1 MKVRLGRR
9 EAPKQR
15 PAPPPKRV
23 ERQPSRG
30 ERREQRARMVVG
42 CMTGT
47 SIDGI
52 DVALVRIHGHG
63 YAMRAEHV
71 RGASRDFGALGKDL
85 RRLAEQ
91 QPLPARE
98 IARLARDLA
107 LVHLDAIGDL
117 GAERI
122 DLVVAHGQTVF
133 HAPPLSWQLLNPAP
147 IAYTLGVP
155 VVSDLRAADLAR
167 GGQGAPITP
176 LADHVLFRGGEPRA
190 VVNLGGF
197 CNITLLPGGDD
208 GTRIRGGDVCACNQ
222 VLDHLARELFNEA
235 YDRGGERAERGRV
248 EKRALAA
255 LAAQLAL
262 QAKGGRSLGTGDELG
277 EWVARWRERTP
288 PADLART
295 ACAAI
300 AQTIAKACSG
310 AKRLVLAGG
319 GVRNRALV
327 AEISQRAGAPVVASD
342 KLGVPAAM
350 REAMGM
356 AVLGALCQDRVAIT
370 VSAITGV
377 ESPPISGS
385 WTLP

>member
-1 MKVRLGRR
+1 MKIRLGRR
-9 EAPKQR
+9 ESPKQR
-15 PAPPPKRV
+15 QPPPPKRV
-23 ERQPSRG
+23 ERQPSSA

-52 DVALVRIHGHG
+52 DVALVRVHGHG
-63 YAMRAEHV
+63 YAMRAEHL
-71 RGASRDFGALGKDL
+71 RGASRDFGALGEDL

-91 QPLPARE
+91 QPLPARA
-98 IARLARDLA
+98 IARMARDLA
-107 LVHLDAIGDL
+107 LVHLEAIRDL

-133 HAPPLSWQLLNPAP
+133 HAPPVSWQLLNPAP
-147 IAYTLGVP
+147 IAYALGVP

-176 LADHVLFRGGEPRA
+176 LADHVLFRAGEARA

-197 CNITLLPGGDD
+197 CNVTLLPGGDD
-208 GTRIRGGDVCACNQ
+208 GTRVRGGDVCACNQ
-222 VLDHLARELFNEA
+222 VLDRLARELFGEPF
-235 YDRGGERAERGRV
+235 DRGGDRAERGQV
-248 EKRALAA
+248 ERKALSALAS
-255 LAAQLAL
+255 QLAL

-300 AQTIAKACSG
+300 AQTIAKACAG

-327 AEISQRAGAPVVASD
+327 GEISQRAGVPVVISD
-342 KLGVPAAM
+342 QLGVPAAM

-356 AVLGALCQDRVAIT
+356 AVLGALCQDRVPIT
-370 VSAITGV
+370 VPAVTGV
-377 ESPPISGS
+377 DGAPIAGV